1 MSILLLAVRYWQY
14 IVIAILA
21 FMLALT
27 SYCLDDS
34 VKTMQLM
41 RVTHDLETAN
51 NIAEYEMSARKI
63 EQQNYQEVIDAINK
77 AKLQQQEIAID
88 VRSANDANERLHQT
102 IDQLNANSALSANDR
117 AEYTASIS
125 ELFKECSSAYIE
137 MARAADGH
145 ASDIRLLQDARR

>member
-1 MSILLLAVRYWQY
+1 MSTLLLAVRYWQY
-14 IVIAILA
+14 IVIAILVMA
-21 FMLALT
+21 LVFMTFMLREAAH
-27 SYCLDDS
+27 
-34 VKTMQLM
+34 TMQTM
-41 RVTHDLETAN
+41 RVTHTLETAN

>member
-1 MSILLLAVRYWQY
+1 MSTLLLAVRYWQY
-14 IVIAILA
+14 IVMAVLA